1 MADSPNSTQPL
12 EHAWLHL
19 GKSLAV
25 ATGALIALFSL
36 LFHVPV
42 WVASQRGG
50 LAFLG
55 VWIIVRAAGAVLHRV
70 KTARTPHAGLPV
82 HSGPSGHSGHETK
95 AGARKQP
102 GS

>member
-12 EHAWLHL
+12 EHAWLQL

-25 ATGALIALFSL
+25 ATGALIALLSL

-42 WVASQRGG
+42 WVASVRGG
-50 LAFLG
+50 LAFIG
-55 VWIIVRAAGAVLHRV
+55 VHVVVRVAAAALRRAPSARGA
-70 KTARTPHAGLPV
+70 
-82 HSGPSGHSGHETK
+82 HETK

>member
-1 MADSPNSTQPL
+1 MADSHNSTQPL
-12 EHAWLHL
+12 EHAWLLL

-42 WVASQRGG
+42 WVASLRGG

-55 VWIIVRAAGAVLHRV
+55 VWIIVRVAGAVLHRAPAV
-70 KTARTPHAGLPV
+70 RPTHTGQPLHGG
-82 HSGPSGHSGHETK
+82 HGGHSGHETK